1 MHWSFRPAGGP
12 SLLASFLSV
21 ILSLLGIDVFVLSSL
36 YHLGRALLRDREIDY
51 TVMVWW
57 LWYDIDDD
65 SFIER
70 LRCRAIECQRRHW
83 FDVHRSGPWPYYSR
97 SLYTRVLQ
105 TKTKSFK
112 PALQVRLDEDDLFR
126 HWPPCNIESRVI
138 SLLRDTD
145 TATHCY
151 RPLVYQVGLT
161 RTSRRGQSL
170 SIEAMRLALAT
181 LISNLVA
188 SHRWRDKDT
197 AYRIVILVLWR
208 IRIERIYIFTDVD

>member
-1 MHWSFRPAGGP
+1 MIWYWRRLFLWEVTLSWRLNANDVIDSTSIEVYGLTTQDPYIQECYRPRP
-12 SLLASFLSV
+12 SLLSRPYKYALMRTISF
-21 ILSLLGIDVFVLSSL
+21 GIG
-36 YHLGRALLRDREIDY
+36 HL
-51 TVMVWW
+51 
-57 LWYDIDDD
+57 
-65 SFIER
+65 
-70 LRCRAIECQRRHW
+70 
-83 FDVHRSGPWPYYSR
+83 
-97 SLYTRVLQ
+97 
-105 TKTKSFK
+105 
-112 PALQVRLDEDDLFR
+112 
-126 HWPPCNIESRVI
+126 NIESRVI

>member
-1 MHWSFRPAGGP
+1 MILTTTLSLRGYVVGLLNANDVIDSTSIEVVHGLTTQDPYIQECYRPRP
-12 SLLASFLSV
+12 SLLSRPYKYALMRTISF
-21 ILSLLGIDVFVLSSL
+21 GIG
-36 YHLGRALLRDREIDY
+36 HL
-51 TVMVWW
+51 
-57 LWYDIDDD
+57 
-65 SFIER
+65 
-70 LRCRAIECQRRHW
+70 
-83 FDVHRSGPWPYYSR
+83 
-97 SLYTRVLQ
+97 
-105 TKTKSFK
+105 
-112 PALQVRLDEDDLFR
+112 
-126 HWPPCNIESRVI
+126 NIESRVI

-197 AYRIVILVLWR
+197 AYRIVILVL
-208 IRIERIYIFTDVD
+208 